1 MAQWRR
7 IGFEEDAEMTSTW
20 VDAGGVTS
28 PVEVVFLLDCDNTLL
43 DNDAVKTDMDAQLRE
58 LLGIPMAETFWRE
71 YEDVRRLTG
80 TVDLPL
86 TFERVEERH
95 PDPAS
100 AALLRSIIM
109 DYPFASRVF
118 PETMATLAYLKTLGL
133 PTIVSDGDSVY
144 QPHKIEHSGLA
155 AAVNWQAVIYIHKE
169 DHIDEIMARWPAPFY
184 VVVDDK
190 GRILTALKSR
200 MPDRFVTVHVA
211 QGHYAQ
217 TAAPEALPPDISI
230 ASIGELRDFTIA
242 DFRAHLRLR

>member
-1 MAQWRR
+1 
-7 IGFEEDAEMTSTW
+7 MTSSW
-20 VDAGGVTS
+20 VDAGGVIA
-28 PVEVVFLLDCDNTLL
+28 PIEVVFLLDCDNTLL

-58 LLGIPMAETFWRE
+58 LLGVPMAETFWRE
-71 YEDVRRLTG
+71 YEEVRQQIG

-86 TFERVEERH
+86 TFERVDERY

-118 PETMATLAYLKTLGL
+118 PETMATLAYLKTIGL

-155 AAVNWQAVIYIHKE
+155 AAVNWQAVIYVHKE

-190 GRILTALKSR
+190 GRILSALKSL

-211 QGHYAQ
+211 LGHYAQ
-217 TAAPEALPPDISI
+217 VAPPETPPTDISI
-230 ASIGELRDFTIA
+230 ASIGELRGFTLA
-242 DFRAHLRLR
+242 DLRAHLRSR

>member
-1 MAQWRR
+1 MA
-7 IGFEEDAEMTSTW
+7 TSQA
-20 VDAGGVTS
+20 DSGEAIS
-28 PVEVVFLLDCDNTLL
+28 QAEVVFLLDCDNTLL

-58 LLGIPMAETFWRE
+58 LLGVTMAETFWRE

-118 PETMATLAYLKTLGL
+118 PETMATIAYLKTLGL

-155 AAVNWQAVIYIHKE
+155 AAVNWQAVIYVHKE

-190 GRILTALKSR
+190 GRILSTLKSR

-217 TAAPEALPPDISI
+217 AAAPETPSPDISI
-230 ASIGELRDFTIA
+230 TSIGELREFTLA
-242 DFRAHLRLR
+242 DLRAHLRPR

>member
-1 MAQWRR
+1 MASPQAYS
-7 IGFEEDAEMTSTW
+7 EEALPQ
-20 VDAGGVTS
+20 A
-28 PVEVVFLLDCDNTLL
+28 EVVFLLDCDNTLL
-43 DNDAVKTDMDAQLRE
+43 DNDAVKADMNAQLRD
-58 LLGIPMAETFWRE
+58 LLGVSMAETFWRE
-71 YEDVRRLTG
+71 YEEVRKLTG

-118 PETMATLAYLKTLGL
+118 PETMGTIAYLKNIGL

-155 AAVNWQAVIYIHKE
+155 AAVNWQAVIYVHKE
-169 DHIDEIMARWPAPFY
+169 DHIADIMARWPAPFY
-184 VVVDDK
+184 VAVDDK
-190 GRILTALKSR
+190 GRILTALKRS
-200 MPDRFVTVHVA
+200 MPDRFVTVQVV

-217 TAAPEALPPDISI
+217 SVPPETPPPDISI
-230 ASIGELRDFTIA
+230 ASIGELRSFTLA
-242 DFRAHLRLR
+242 DFRAHLRPR